1 MHRADKYSIVVPAK
15 AGTHRH
21 CYLVFEKLL
30 QRRLITTGTV
40 VMGPRLRG
48 DDELKGSRQ

>member
-1 MHRADKYSIVVPAK
+1 MDGADKHSAVAPAK

-21 CYLVFEKLL
+21 RYLVFEKLL

-48 DDELKGSRQ
+48 DDK